1 MNDISVAVISY
12 NTRELLRRCVASV
25 FADGGSDVVVADN
38 GSTDGTV
45 EMLHQEFGQVQVF
58 VDRSNPGYGA
68 ASNAAIRRCR
78 S

>member
-58 VDRSNPGYGA
+58 VDR
-68 ASNAAIRRCR
+68 
-78 S
+78 